1 MCSSMLIAYFQN
13 VQQINNYLLNR
24 PVINFYT
31 VSFSGSWG
39 EACFSAGAGTPMMRR
54 FNLQRGFPTLSSHCK
69 NGVLQSRN
77 VQGQKVEESG
87 QAGEWVVSE
96 LVGGDRQA

>member
-1 MCSSMLIAYFQN
+1 M
-13 VQQINNYLLNR
+13 
-24 PVINFYT
+24 
-31 VSFSGSWG
+31 G
-39 EACFSAGAGTPMMRR
+39 
-54 FNLQRGFPTLSSHCK
+54 LSSHCK

-96 LVGGDRQA
+96 LVGGDRQASIFKKVEPK